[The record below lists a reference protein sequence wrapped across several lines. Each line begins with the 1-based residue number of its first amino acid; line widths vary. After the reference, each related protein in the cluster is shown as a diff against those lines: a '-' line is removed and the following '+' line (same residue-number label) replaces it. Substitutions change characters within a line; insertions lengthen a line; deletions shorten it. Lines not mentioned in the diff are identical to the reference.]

1 MIDLL
6 SVNHIGMSFF
16 QLFGYN
22 QYINMNGRRIRRL
35 VVISAMLF
43 TGCLFILSAHMEAFA
58 QDSEEIRQLN
68 ALYMIAGLQR
78 PSIIYPASGATIR
91 YFIDRSELIDHL
103 PSEMKQILD
112 DIALNLSGDNI
123 MFTKR

>member
-78 PSIIYPASGATIR
+78 PSIIYPASGA
-91 YFIDRSELIDHL
+91 
-103 PSEMKQILD
+103 PS
-112 DIALNLSGDNI
+112 DISS
-123 MFTKR
+123 TVPS